1 MDMET
6 LEKLSEMKEKGIIT
20 QEEFEAQKKTL
31 LSGNTESSDATKEKQ
46 QKKAS
51 PAPKGK
57 MAKGV
62 VKVLFFLICCG
73 VIGFQQIQISN
84 LQNKLEKLQHVY
96 VYDLEEILRGVNL
109 DELNREFE
117 AKISILNN
125 EVATAQDK
133 ISALKNSKVKDD
145 FSDVYLKS
153 LKLKRDTMV
162 NEYSRTLQNITDEIN
177 DKVTELAQ
185 ENGASVVF
193 DRRTIAASTP
203 MVIDLTSEIIS
214 RVQLIR
220 PRVLDE

>member
-1 MDMET
+1 MDMEA

-20 QEEFEAQKKTL
+20 QEEFEMQKKTL
-31 LSGNTESSDATKEKQ
+31 LSGNTESSDVTKEK

-51 PAPKGK
+51 PAPKSK
-57 MAKGV
+57 MAKRVG
-62 VKVLFFLICCG
+62 KVLFFLICCG

-153 LKLKRDTMV
+153 LKLRRDTMV

-185 ENGASVVF
+185 EKGASVVL
-193 DRRTIAASTP
+193 DRRSVAARTP
-203 MVIDLTSEIIS
+203 AVVDLTSEIIN

>member
-6 LEKLSEMKEKGIIT
+6 LEKLGEMKEKGIIT

-31 LSGNTESSDATKEKQ
+31 LGGITESPKITEEKQ
-46 QKKAS
+46 PKKPAPAKEGKKAS
-51 PAPKGK
+51 GFW
-57 MAKGV
+57 
-62 VKVLFFLICCG
+62 KVLFMLICCG
-73 VIGFQQIQISN
+73 VIGFQQFQIKN
-84 LQNKLEKLQHVY
+84 MQDKLGKLQHVY

-203 MVIDLTSEIIS
+203 MVVDLTSEIIS
-214 RVQLIR
+214 RVQLVR